1 MFSTLIAMTQAKR
14 TRMSPEARREQL
26 ISHGMS
32 MLSDRPLDQLTI
44 DAIAESVGVSRAL
57 LFHYF
62 ESKHDFHV
70 AIAREQSRRMLECT
84 EPDLSLEDPIAILRA
99 SMSEFVDYVSAN
111 RHVYLTMLRGAVGAD
126 PAMQEVFTDT
136 RRVMA
141 QRVLDRAGSLDITP
155 TPMIRIAVDGWM
167 AFVEEV
173 VVAWLTDD
181 DGIRREALLD
191 LITSSLPL
199 LAAAAASE

>member
-1 MFSTLIAMTQAKR
+1 MTQAKR

-26 ISHGMS
+26 IEHGMS
-32 MLSDRPLDQLTI
+32 MLADRPLDQVSI

-70 AIAREQSRRMLECT
+70 AIAREQSRQMLART
-84 EPDLSLEDPIAILRA
+84 EPDMTLGDPLTILRQ

-111 RHVYLTMLRGAVGAD
+111 RHVYLTLLRGAVGAD
-126 PAMQEVFTDT
+126 PAMQQVFSDT
-136 RRVMA
+136 RSVMA
-141 QRVLDRAGSLDITP
+141 QRVLDQAGSLDMAVTP
-155 TPMIRIAVDGWM
+155 LVRIAVDGWM

-173 VVAWLTDD
+173 VVAWLTGDD
-181 DGIRREALLD
+181 DIDRDKLLD

-199 LAAAAASE
+199 LAAAAADD